1 MSKESLLQNN
11 LGGLQHIGIPVS
23 DLDRSVEFYKRFGFK
38 RVLTSKVEEKEGTV
52 KVAMMQHEKL
62 IIELYQLY
70 GEELETLKSRSDGHV
85 DHIAFNVKDIDK
97 AFKEIKAAGFET
109 IEDKPVFLDFWEN
122 GCKYFA
128 IRGPGGEKLE
138 FNEIL

>member
-1 MSKESLLQNN
+1 MSKEALLQNN

-38 RVLTSKVEEKEGTV
+38 RVLSSKVEEKEGTV

-70 GEELETLKSRSDGHV
+70 GSELEALKTRSDGHI

-128 IRGPGGEKLE
+128 IRGPNGEKLE